1 MTARSRL
8 DQLNKEQSM
17 RMPTYARKLVPGMPA
32 PPFEAETVTGSRW
45 KLGSSTQAK
54 LTLLIFYR
62 GSFCSYC
69 RRNLEDFDAHA
80 RKFADRGVD
89 VVFASAD
96 DQGRAR
102 FAVENWNVNK
112 LRICYGVT
120 TGQMQAWGLYMSAGD
135 GAMKQAAVFSEPGL
149 FLVKNDMTLLYEV
162 LNSAPFGRP
171 SASDMIAMLDFM
183 ESKGSAFPQRGGW
196 LDQKV

>member
-1 MTARSRL
+1 
-8 DQLNKEQSM
+8 
-17 RMPTYARKLVPGMPA
+17 MPTYTQKLIPGMPA
-32 PPFEAETVTGSRW
+32 PRFEAMTIAGRHW
-45 KLGSSTQAK
+45 ALGSAANTK

-69 RRNLEDFDAHA
+69 RTNLQDYEAHA
-80 RKFADRGVD
+80 SEFAARGVE

-96 DQGRAR
+96 NEAQAR
-102 FAVENWNVNK
+102 LAVDSWGVQK
-112 LRICYGVT
+112 LPVCHGTSVR
-120 TGQMQAWGLYMSAGD
+120 QMEEWGLFMSAGSS
-135 GAMKQAAVFSEPGL
+135 AMKQPEVFSEPGL

-171 SASDMIAMLDFM
+171 TASDMIAMLDFM

-196 LDQKV
+196 VGAEA